1 MIEAILGG
9 GTGKVKPGK
18 KGNSN
23 FSLIQSIDELVQATY
38 KPCEPRAAVV
48 AVRGGESRALRN
60 SWDSQMG

>member
-18 KGNSN
+18 KGDSDI
-23 FSLIQSIDELVQATY
+23 SLIQSIDELVQATY

-48 AVRGGESRALRN
+48 AVRDGESPALSN
-60 SWDSQMG
+60 SWDNQMG